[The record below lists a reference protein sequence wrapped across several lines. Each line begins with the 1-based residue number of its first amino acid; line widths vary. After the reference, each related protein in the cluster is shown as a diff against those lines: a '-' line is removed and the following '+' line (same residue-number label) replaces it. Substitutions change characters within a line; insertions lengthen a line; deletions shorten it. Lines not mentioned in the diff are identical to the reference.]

1 MTTSHFHTIPTKVFE
16 ILWVGVAAVNTP
28 VPMGHWN
35 VVQLF
40 DRQYVATFHSL
51 PYFLSCEDIPPH
63 TYTQNEGEVIAENS
77 ISIQRRYHYTDKR
90 QRE

>member
-1 MTTSHFHTIPTKVFE
+1 MTTSHFHTIPTKVFA

-35 VVQLF
+35 VVQIF

-63 TYTQNEGEVIAENS
+63 TNVIFMFIIIDVHKYN
-77 ISIQRRYHYTDKR
+77 
-90 QRE
+90 